1 MHRPAHNTANNDT
14 PFFDKDYC
22 GRSIVA
28 LRVLADKSF
37 LSSRH
42 NGVVGRDV
50 ARIERL
56 NIEWSQQ
63 CLKKNE
69 LEQGVS
75 KANLML

>member
-42 NGVVGRDV
+42 NGVVCRDV
-50 ARIERL
+50 MRKHALTIKVTDEVL
-56 NIEWSQQ
+56 Y
-63 CLKKNE
+63 
-69 LEQGVS
+69 V
-75 KANLML
+75 